1 MAPNIS
7 PSKTVEG
14 FMAALLVGTVF
25 YSIVLNNY
33 FLFPIVIDIVLASL
47 LIIFALFGDLFESK
61 LKRSVDAKDSGNIL
75 PGHGGVLDRFDS
87 YLFAFPYV
95 TLIILVSNLISSL

>member
-1 MAPNIS
+1 
-7 PSKTVEG
+7 
-14 FMAALLVGTVF
+14 MAALLVGTVF

>member
-1 MAPNIS
+1 MPGAVS
-7 PSKTVEG
+7 PET
-14 FMAALLVGTVF
+14 
-25 YSIVLNNY
+25 
-33 FLFPIVIDIVLASL
+33 SL
-47 LIIFALFGDLFESK
+47 IKGANSTWINGKPFRSDLESK